1 MLSAMTELLHRNIE
15 NILADLLVRSEG
27 EAAFLCDRGGNIM
40 AQSATNPYAQEENM
54 AALAAG
60 SFYATRELAKLL
72 GEPEFQCVFH
82 QGDTNSVYMQ
92 STRFDMLVLV
102 IFGSESNPGLVRL
115 YSTECCEALDKLM
128 EKADSEAPAP
138 TASSPVFEIDET
150 IQPFQQVTGF
160 GSA

>member
-1 MLSAMTELLHRNIE
+1 MLTVMTEKLHEGIE
-15 NILADLLVRSEG
+15 RILADLLVRSEG

-40 AQSATNPYAQEENM
+40 AQSATNLYAQEENM

-72 GEPEFQCVFH
+72 GEPEFHCVFH
-82 QGDTNSVYMQ
+82 QGDANSVYMQ
-92 STRFDMLVLV
+92 STDFDMLVLV

-115 YSTECCEALDKLM
+115 YSTESCQALDVLM
-128 EKADSEAPAP
+128 KDADTEAPQP

-150 IQPFQQVTGF
+150 IQPFQQVSGF
-160 GSA
+160 GS